1 MGLMEKITK
10 GARPR
15 PPRILVY
22 GPAGVGKSSW
32 AAQAPSPIFIPT
44 EDGLDQIE
52 CDRFDH
58 VTDYAKFVECLKAVR
73 DEPHGYK
80 TLVIDSLTA
89 LQNLVTDGVCKAAGV
104 KFLETA
110 YGGYNRG
117 QSAALTQLRKDVY
130 GLFDEIRSKRSMA
143 IVQIA
148 HDHVENIKRA
158 DGTSDRRLAPRL
170 IAGICDWVAE
180 WNDIVISADFRTI
193 EDANGNRMIVGKN
206 GGEREMYAVGT
217 IHRLAKNRYG
227 IAPGPH
233 PFTWDVIWEAITKM
247 NGNAGEV
254 HPSSATSE
262 PPANGQAAPN
272 EAENA

>member
-1 MGLMEKITK
+1 MSLLERITS
-10 GARPR
+10 GAKPR

-22 GPAGVGKSSW
+22 GPPGVGKSSW
-32 AAQAPSPIFIPT
+32 AAQAPNPVFIPV
-44 EDGLDQIE
+44 EDGIDHLSVP
-52 CDRFDH
+52 RFDH

-73 DEPHGYK
+73 DEQHDFQ

-117 QSAALTQLRKDVY
+117 QSAALTQMRKEVY
-130 GLFDEIRSKRSMA
+130 TLLDEIRAKRNMA

-148 HDHVENIKRA
+148 HDHIENVKRA
-158 DGTSDRRLAPRL
+158 DGTTDRRLAPRL
-170 IAGICDWVAE
+170 IPGICDWVSE

-206 GGEREMYAVGT
+206 GGEREMYAVGS

-227 IAPGPH
+227 IPAGALPL
-233 PFTWDVIWEAITKM
+233 TWDAIREAIAK
-247 NGNAGEV
+247 AKAADA
-254 HPSSATSE
+254 PSQDASATQ
-262 PPANGQAAPN
+262 PAATGDI
-272 EAENA
+272 EK

>member
-1 MGLMEKITK
+1 MSLLEKITT
-10 GARPR
+10 GTRPK

-44 EDGLDQIE
+44 EDGLDQID
-52 CDRFDH
+52 CARFDH
-58 VTDYAKFVECLKAVR
+58 VTDYSKFIECLKSVR
-73 DEPHGYK
+73 DEQHEFK

-104 KFLETA
+104 KFIETA

-117 QSAALTQLRKDVY
+117 QSAALTQMRKEVY
-130 GLFDEIRSKRSMA
+130 SLFDEIRAKRNMA

-148 HDHVENIKRA
+148 HDHIENVKRA
-158 DGTSDRRLAPRL
+158 DGTTDRRLAPRL
-170 IAGICDWVAE
+170 IPGICDWVSE

-217 IHRLAKNRYG
+217 MHRLAKNRYN

-233 PFTWDVIWEAITKM
+233 PFTWAALWEAISTA
-247 NGNAGEV
+247 NAGANA
-254 HPSSATSE
+254 PAAAATTTTTTTE
-262 PPANGQAAPN
+262 TTQQEGK
-272 EAENA
+272 

>member
-1 MGLMEKITK
+1 MSLLERITTGVK
-10 GARPR
+10 PR

-32 AAQAPSPIFIPT
+32 AAQAPSPVFIPV
-44 EDGLDQIE
+44 EDGIDHLSVP
-52 CDRFDH
+52 RFDH

-73 DEPHGYK
+73 DEPHDFQ

-117 QSAALTQLRKDVY
+117 QSAALTQMRKEVY
-130 GLFDEIRSKRSMA
+130 SLLDEIRAKRNMA

-148 HDHVENIKRA
+148 HDHIENVKRA
-158 DGTSDRRLAPRL
+158 DGTTDRRLAPRL
-170 IAGICDWVAE
+170 IPGICDWVSE

-227 IAPGPH
+227 IPTGAL
-233 PFTWDVIWEAITKM
+233 PFTWDAIREAIARAK
-247 NGNAGEV
+247 ASDAPAQEA
-254 HPSSATSE
+254 SATQPVATGDIE
-262 PPANGQAAPN
+262 K
-272 EAENA
+272 

>member
-89 LQNLVTDGVCKAAGV
+89 LQNFANSATLVSIPAAKRTDTPMMGFSVGMPSV
-104 KFLETA
+104 L
-110 YGGYNRG
+110 
-117 QSAALTQLRKDVY
+117 S
-130 GLFDEIRSKRSMA
+130 RSTPRVRS
-143 IVQIA
+143 
-148 HDHVENIKRA
+148 
-158 DGTSDRRLAPRL
+158 PP
-170 IAGICDWVAE
+170 
-180 WNDIVISADFRTI
+180 
-193 EDANGNRMIVGKN
+193 
-206 GGEREMYAVGT
+206 
-217 IHRLAKNRYG
+217 G
-227 IAPGPH
+227 IA
-233 PFTWDVIWEAITKM
+233 
-247 NGNAGEV
+247 
-254 HPSSATSE
+254 
-262 PPANGQAAPN
+262 
-272 EAENA
+272 